1 MTAITAEDQAVTK
14 RNAMMMALLIEHR
27 QQIPMLKRDMDDI
40 LQAVYVIWK
49 EVEKSMPW
57 RYQNV
62 HVAAL
67 KRANIPRGINMT
79 L

>member
-1 MTAITAEDQAVTK
+1 MTAEEQAVAR
-14 RNAMMMALLIEHR
+14 RNAMMMALLIDHR
-27 QQIPMLKRDMDDI
+27 HQIPMLKRDADDV
-40 LQAVYVIWK
+40 LAAVYVIWK

-57 RYQNV
+57 KYQNV

>member
-1 MTAITAEDQAVTK
+1 MAAMQSEDQAVME

-27 QQIPMLKRDMDDI
+27 HQIPMLRRDMDDI
-40 LQAVYVIWK
+40 LQALWVIWR
-49 EVEKSMPW
+49 EVSRSMPW
-57 RYQNV
+57 KYQNV

-67 KRANIPRGINMT
+67 KRANIPRGTNMT